1 MIAVIVPA
9 HNEADT
15 IARCLESVAV
25 AAAHPRLWGEAVLV
39 VVALDDCSD
48 DTAGVCAGYGVAM
61 VVINDRCVGAARAA
75 AAEHALALGARWIAS
90 TDADTTVP
98 SDWLWKQSSCSA
110 DAFCGVVDVVEWLD
124 YPQAVQAEFFRREEA
139 EDGHGH
145 IHGANMGFSASAY
158 RAAGGFAMLP
168 TGEDVALVD
177 ALMGNDA
184 VIARLAEP
192 KVATSARR
200 VSKAP
205 HGFSSFLRALEC
217 EVIGAGTALT
227 PVPMPSR

>member
-9 HNEADT
+9 HNEAET

-25 AAAHPRLWGEAVLV
+25 AAAHPSLRGESVV
-39 VVALDDCSD
+39 TVVALDDCSD
-48 DTAGVCAGYGVAM
+48 DTALVCAGYGVAT
-61 VVINDRCVGAARAA
+61 VVINDRCVGAARAV

-124 YPQAVQAEFFRREEA
+124 YPEAVRMEFSRRERA
-139 EDGHGH
+139 NDGHGH
-145 IHGANMGFSASAY
+145 IHGANMGFSALAY
-158 RAAGGFAMLP
+158 RAAGGFALLP

-177 ALMGNDA
+177 ALMGIDA

-200 VSKAP
+200 VSKVP
-205 HGFSSFLRALEC
+205 HGFSSFLRALEYDI
-217 EVIGAGTALT
+217 IGTGG
-227 PVPMPSR
+227 SS